1 MRLSLVAAAT
11 LAVMLAACSST
22 PKQTA
27 ESQPVVKPSSS
38 APVAPPVAQARP
50 VDTAQL
56 ERERLAAQQRQQ
68 LADLNAKSVFF
79 DFDSFVVKQD
89 NAALL
94 QSQSALLQA
103 MPADHLTL
111 QGNADER
118 GGAEY
123 NLALGQKRA
132 EAVRK
137 ALVLLGAS
145 GDRIEAIS
153 FGKEKPRATC
163 HDESCWSQ
171 NRRVDFVNAAR

>member
-1 MRLSLVAAAT
+1 MRPSLIAAAT
-11 LAVMLAACSST
+11 LAALLAACSST
-22 PKQTA
+22 PKQAA
-27 ESQPVVKPSSS
+27 EPQPATPTQAS
-38 APVAPPVAQARP
+38 APAAPQAAQARP
-50 VDTAQL
+50 VDQAQL

-68 LADLNAKSVFF
+68 LADLNSQSVFF

-89 NAALL
+89 ATALIQREASLL
-94 QSQSALLQA
+94 QGL
-103 MPADHLTL
+103 PTDHLTL
-111 QGNADER
+111 QGHTDER

-145 GDRIEAIS
+145 SDRIETIS

-171 NRRVDFVNAAR
+171 NRRVDFVNVAK